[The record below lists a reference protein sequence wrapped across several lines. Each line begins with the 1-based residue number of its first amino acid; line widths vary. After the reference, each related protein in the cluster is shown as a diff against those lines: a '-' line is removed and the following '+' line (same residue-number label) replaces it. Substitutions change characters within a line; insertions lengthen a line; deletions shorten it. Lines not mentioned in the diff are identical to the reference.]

1 MCMRMHMRARRRAAD
16 LLRACAAAHG
26 RGAVSV
32 LDLAAVL
39 PHVLWDAPD
48 EAPALAEW
56 VDEHVL
62 PDGGAEQLRF
72 LLASL
77 RARAATVEDADG
89 GASDGGGGGGDGG
102 DDGGSDGGGGAL
114 LAADVRALSAAALDA
129 AAEMRVHARAL
140 EAAPSHVFLPPQAAA
155 RLRPRQLPR
164 ARARARELEAI
175 AAAAAALALGIAEGA
190 GGDVLALL
198 GAADGEAVGGDDEGE
213 GGAAPAAG
221 FTDEELQWGRK
232 EAKARLG
239 AEAFKEWRKAARKAA
254 K

>member
-1 MCMRMHMRARRRAAD
+1 MHAQRMRLPMPHVHACTCRRAAE

-26 RGAVSV
+26 RAAVSV

-56 VDEHVL
+56 VEEHVL
-62 PDGGAEQLRF
+62 PEGGAEQLRF

-77 RARAATVEDADG
+77 RARASTVEEGDG
-89 GASDGGGGGGDGG
+89 GASDGGGGGGG
-102 DDGGSDGGGGAL
+102 DGAL
-114 LAADVRALSAAALDA
+114 LADARALSAAALEA
-129 AAEMRVHARAL
+129 AAEMRVHGRAL
-140 EAAPSHVFLPPQAAA
+140 DAAPSHVFLPPQAAA
-155 RLRPRQLPR
+155 RLRQRELPR

-175 AAAAAALALGIAEGA
+175 AAAATALALGLEEGA
-190 GGDVLALL
+190 GADVLTLL
-198 GAADGEAVGGDDEGE
+198 GAADGEAAPADDEGE
-213 GGAAPAAG
+213 GRAAPAAG

-254 K
+254 KS